1 MFPCGV
7 SFDFLTDSEM
17 ILFVC
22 QVHPSVIQLV
32 IFKVR
37 VPEERI
43 QMYAKFMIPPNKF
56 PKYPEGLHKLIGPGD
71 IALIKMK
78 VGVTLVPGK
87 LVPVR

>member
-1 MFPCGV
+1 MYAKYFPV
-7 SFDFLTDSEM
+7 SYLHT
-17 ILFVC
+17 L
-22 QVHPSVIQLV
+22 QLV

-43 QMYAKFMIPPNKF
+43 QMYAKLMIPPNKF

-78 VGVTLVPGK
+78 VGVTLVPGR